1 VLRGIAGSLNRAH
14 GVPMQATNAQQ
25 LSTTR
30 AIRLPEVCRLT
41 GTSRAT
47 IWRRLHDDP
56 DFPKPFKL
64 SAGITVW
71 DEREVL
77 DWLVAKKKAACANA
91 A

>member
-1 VLRGIAGSLNRAH
+1 
-14 GVPMQATNAQQ
+14 MQAANAQQ
-25 LSTTR
+25 LSPGR
-30 AIRLPEVCRLT
+30 VIRLPEVCRLT
-41 GTSRAT
+41 AASHAT
-47 IWRRLHDDP
+47 VWRRLHDDP

-77 DWLVAKKKAACANA
+77 DWLVAKKKAAFANA